1 MPPKFAPRK
10 LLVAAVGVATLNYL
24 AVACTPSPPTS
35 GNLPAPTAE
44 PDSGLPPPPSATVVP
59 TSPPPTSGNL
69 PAPQPVE
76 PTLPDASTPTTTTTA
91 PSSSVSPVPTGS
103 NKNVKPPFKPPRPPT
118 AGNLM
123 MPSGN
128 QNK

>member
-1 MPPKFAPRK
+1 VPPKFAPRK
-10 LLVAAVGVATLNYL
+10 LLVAAAGVATLNYL
-24 AVACTPSPPTS
+24 AVACTPPTT

-44 PDSGLPPPPSATVVP
+44 PDTGAPPP
-59 TSPPPTSGNL
+59 TSLPPTSGNL
-69 PAPQPVE
+69 VVPQPLDSAPMAVAV
-76 PTLPDASTPTTTTTA
+76 DASAPTTTTA
-91 PSSSVSPVPTGS
+91 PSSSVSPVPTAS
-103 NKNVKPPFKPPRPPT
+103 NKNVKPQFKPPRPPT

>member
-24 AVACTPSPPTS
+24 AATACTPSPPTS

-44 PDSGLPPPPSATVVP
+44 PDTGPPPPRE
-59 TSPPPTSGNL
+59 PPPTSGNL
-69 PAPQPVE
+69 MAPPIDTAPMPAAV
-76 PTLPDASTPTTTTTA
+76 DASTPTSASGA
-91 PSSSVSPVPTGS
+91 PSAAAVPSGS
-103 NKNVKPPFKPPRPPT
+103 NRNVKPPFKPPRPPT

-123 MPSGN
+123 APRNSDS
-128 QNK
+128 K

>member
-44 PDSGLPPPPSATVVP
+44 PDSGVAPPPATVVP
-59 TSPPPTSGNL
+59 TNLPPTTGNL
-69 PAPQPVE
+69 PAPQPVDA
-76 PTLPDASTPTTTTTA
+76 TLPDASSPTTATA
-91 PSSSVSPVPTGS
+91 PSGSVSPVPTGS
-103 NKNVKPPFKPPRPPT
+103 NKNVKPPFKPTRPPT

-123 MPSGN
+123 APRNNEG
-128 QNK
+128 K

>member
-1 MPPKFAPRK
+1 MQPKFAPRK

-35 GNLPAPTAE
+35 GNLPAPTTE
-44 PDSGLPPPPSATVVP
+44 PDTGAPPPPTNV
-59 TSPPPTSGNL
+59 PPTSGNL
-69 PAPQPVE
+69 PAPQPVDAA
-76 PTLPDASTPTTTTTA
+76 PAPVAVDASTTTSTA
-91 PSSSVSPVPTGS
+91 PSGSASPLPTAS
-103 NKNVKPPFKPPRPPT
+103 NKNVKPQFKPPHPPT

>member
-24 AVACTPSPPTS
+24 AATACTPPTS

-44 PDSGLPPPPSATVVP
+44 PDTGAPPQP

-69 PAPQPVE
+69 PAPQPTATAPV
-76 PTLPDASTPTTTTTA
+76 PTASSTADASTTTA
-91 PSSSVSPVPTGS
+91 VPSASAVPSGS
-103 NKNVKPPFKPPRPPT
+103 NRNVKPPFKPPRPPT

-123 MPSGN
+123 APRNSDS
-128 QNK
+128 K

>member
-10 LLVAAVGVATLNYL
+10 LLVAAAGVATLNYL
-24 AVACTPSPPTS
+24 AAACTPSPPTS

-44 PDSGLPPPPSATVVP
+44 PDAGTPPPRE
-59 TSPPPTSGNL
+59 PPPTSGNL
-69 PAPQPVE
+69 MAPPPETAPV
-76 PTLPDASTPTTTTTA
+76 PVADAAPPTTASAA
-91 PSSSVSPVPTGS
+91 PSASAVPSGS
-103 NKNVKPPFKPPRPPT
+103 NRNVKPPFKPPRPPT

-128 QNK
+128 QTK